1 MRKLTWQEVRIIWA
15 VAIVIFGIGVV
26 FGMIIA
32 DLTPKSEAAAV
43 DVHVETGFTD
53 RSMIEGGAMQCQN
66 PVQSPE
72 NGPVSVPATE
82 VEETVD
88 HVVRY
93 SVDGQF
99 LGRDLE
105 RYLMEQLEARHIG
118 WMYTTA
124 LCQIYQESRFN
135 PCAQNKNG
143 LDMGL
148 CQFRITYFGS
158 FAQKSGL
165 VTYDIWNPVDQI
177 YVYAWIMAE
186 YIKQEGSVEGAL
198 SRYYTGTPGAYCDT
212 YVRDVL
218 RWQHTIQEVKE

>member
-26 FGMIIA
+26 IGIIIA
-32 DLTPKSEAAAV
+32 DLTPKAAAAAV
-43 DVHVETGFTD
+43 DAHDEIVSVD
-53 RSMIEGGAMQCQN
+53 RSMIEGSAMPCL
-66 PVQSPE
+66 SPE
-72 NGPVSVPATE
+72 KAPVSVPSTE

-93 SVDGQF
+93 SVDGHF
-99 LGRDLE
+99 LGQDLE
-105 RYLMEQLEARHIG
+105 RYLYEQLSARHID
-118 WMYTTA
+118 WMYPTA

-135 PCAQNKNG
+135 PWAQNKNG
-143 LDMGL
+143 LDFGL
-148 CQFRITYFGS
+148 CQFRVTYFAS

-177 YVYAWIMAE
+177 YVYAWLMAE

-198 SRYYTGTPGAYCDT
+198 SRYYTGTPGAYCYT
-212 YVRDVL
+212 YVRDVF
-218 RWQHTIQEVKE
+218 RWKNTIQEVIE

>member
-26 FGMIIA
+26 CGLMIA
-32 DLTPKSEAAAV
+32 DLTPRVEAAAV
-43 DVHVETGFTD
+43 DAHDEIVSVD
-53 RSMIEGGAMQCQN
+53 RSLIEGGAMPCEN
-66 PVQSPE
+66 PVVSAE
-72 NGPVSVPATE
+72 KAPVSAPSTN

-93 SVDGQF
+93 SVDGHF
-99 LGRDLE
+99 LGQDLE
-105 RYLMEQLEARHIG
+105 RYLYEQLEARHIG
-118 WMYTTA
+118 WMYQTS

-135 PCAQNKNG
+135 CMAINRNG

-158 FAQKSGL
+158 FAQESGL

-177 YVYAWIMAE
+177 YVYAWLMAE

-198 SRYYTGTPGAYCDT
+198 SRYYLGTPGSYSDT

-218 RWQHTIQEVKE
+218 RWQNTIQEVKQ